1 MSLHFQATGPMPR
14 FCGDDELCSVIQALG
29 PEEALGNFKL
39 TELKAMCKRFQ
50 LKSTGDKHKLI
61 GVIASHIL
69 AASSDR
75 NSTGSKAQKR
85 SLEISEADRKAA
97 KRPCRDVA
105 KHLLGIV
112 QALGP
117 EEALGNLTIPE
128 LKEHCRCFGLRPI
141 GDKRSIISRIATHLL
156 ALDLE
161 DGVQIES
168 ASSPTKEDQ
177 LLPSPALGSAVGE
190 AVSSPEVTIHKV
202 LAAAGAVTCNDGLD
216 AACVAAERVSVLGLL
231 ARPTSEIGSR
241 TKHVMDLE
249 PDTPIKTVYS
259 RGETTQLFKDQNLT
273 QEAAV
278 AEADAL
284 AADTPEREATMA
296 AAWKQAV
303 LCRDDTGNQVHIPRA
318 CKEATVSAAPTVP
331 KQVDGGTGENI
342 DTSPPFGMQTT
353 HEQYLHSDISHLA
366 GHPSVFE
373 GTRDM
378 SVVDLEKIRSVESDA
393 DMTLAEPT
401 VLMVVDREICENIN
415 MGSAFGLHAIHE
427 HRVPSSSAD
436 SIDHPCVG
444 EEASETNAGDS
455 GELCAAESVTAMTS
469 AAAVFSMQGL
479 NLAEQPHIC
488 EEIEETLVVDP
499 EGLSPVE
506 SQAAT
511 NSAESTVPM
520 HVNGTGDNYCISP
533 PSGMQA
539 MHEHQ
544 EHSGSAE
551 TLLEEEGE
559 DVYEEQK
566 EQDEQQGDRNETFDT
581 LSDDIADQS
590 SMMACEQGAATRAT
604 VQSLAANHIASDDA
618 GKPSAF
624 EELAETFIDQPE
636 QVPPADSQAASLPSA
651 LVAAFNEDS
660 EETGEKCRNVSVKMQ
675 TIGFNAIQVHP
686 ESAETL
692 VEDDRNG
699 MQEDREEV
707 LHGSSEVEEGEVEQ
721 REESLDE
728 QQEERDEEPWE
739 EEQHTLIEK
748 AKADEKTQI
757 EGQSEPWKERDREIQ
772 QHDARDDE
780 VCQNNSKPLQD
791 EQGEDE
797 SQQQDR
803 LQSLVCSNHGTRGGW
818 TIDEYC
824 SECDAIALQLASE
837 CHLKSSAIKNEE
849 PGEGG

>member
-14 FCGDDELCSVIQALG
+14 FCGDDELRSVIQALG

-39 TELKAMCKRFQ
+39 TDLKAMCKRFQ

-61 GVIASHIL
+61 CVIASHIL

-75 NSTGSKAQKR
+75 NSTSSKAQKR

-105 KHLLGIV
+105 KHLRGIV

-161 DGVQIES
+161 DRVQTDS
-168 ASSPTKEDQ
+168 ASSPNKEDQ
-177 LLPSPALGSAVGE
+177 LLPSPALGSVVGE

-202 LAAAGAVTCNDGLD
+202 LATAGAVTYNDGLD
-216 AACVAAERVSVLGLL
+216 AACVAAERVSVPGLL

-241 TKHVMDLE
+241 TKHVVDVE

-259 RGETTQLFKDQNLT
+259 RGETTQLFKYQNLT

-303 LCRDDTGNQVHIPRA
+303 LCRDDTCNQVHIPRV
-318 CKEATVSAAPTVP
+318 CEEAAISVAPTVP
-331 KQVDGGTGENI
+331 QQVDGGAGENI

-366 GHPSVFE
+366 GHPSVYE

-401 VLMVVDREICENIN
+401 VLMVVDREICENMNI
-415 MGSAFGLHAIHE
+415 GSASGMHAIHE

-436 SIDHPCVG
+436 SIDHLCVG
-444 EEASETNAGDS
+444 EEANETNAGDS
-455 GELCAAESVTAMTS
+455 GELCADESVTAMTS
-469 AAAVFSMQGL
+469 AAVASSMQGL
-479 NLAEQPHIC
+479 NLAEQPHVC
-488 EEIEETLVVDP
+488 EEIEETLVVDS
-499 EGLSPVE
+499 ERLSPAE

-511 NSAESTVPM
+511 NSAEPTVPM
-520 HVNGTGDNYCISP
+520 HVNGTGANYCILP

-551 TLLEEEGE
+551 TLLDEEGE

-604 VQSLAANHIASDDA
+604 VQSLAANHIASDDV

-624 EELAETFIDQPE
+624 EELAETFIVQPE

-660 EETGEKCRNVSVKMQ
+660 EETGEKCRNLSVKMQ

-692 VEDDRNG
+692 V
-699 MQEDREEV
+699 EEV

-728 QQEERDEEPWE
+728 QQEEGDEEPWE

-772 QHDARDDE
+772 EHEARDDE

-824 SECDAIALQLASE
+824 SECDAIAVQLASE
-837 CHLKSSAIKNEE
+837 CRLQSSAIKNEE